1 MFELNN
7 LSAIRVSIA
16 SPEKIREWSYGE
28 VTKSETINYR
38 THKPETSGLLC
49 ERIFGPKKNWECHC
63 GKYKRIRHKGVICDK
78 CGVEVTKSSV
88 RRERFGHIELAC
100 PVAHIWFMQSIP
112 SRIGL
117 ILGLNSK
124 QLDLY
129 TKINSFYRSKELEI
143 RNLIQQE
150 LGRGKVEFSLMVD
163 QVSEASAGVQINK
176 VAFNNYLNQIKEISE
191 ETGVALPNDWFTVIM
206 RMPEVLRAEQNEELS
221 EEEWE
226 KTLTAVKDAIKALNE
241 FRSQEG
247 EGLKAFFIERI
258 DTIRGYLAEV
268 PNYEK
273 SRIDKIKARLEENL
287 AALEEKVSLDSGRL
301 EQEMIF
307 YIEKLD
313 ISEEKQRLAKHLDYF
328 IETMEKEPACGKKLG
343 FIAQEMG
350 REINTTASKA
360 NSLELTKLA
369 IELKNEL
376 ERIREQTQNIL

>member
-1 MFELNN
+1 
-7 LSAIRVSIA
+7 
-16 SPEKIREWSYGE
+16 
-28 VTKSETINYR
+28 
-38 THKPETSGLLC
+38 
-49 ERIFGPKKNWECHC
+49 
-63 GKYKRIRHKGVICDK
+63 
-78 CGVEVTKSSV
+78 
-88 RRERFGHIELAC
+88 
-100 PVAHIWFMQSIP
+100 MQSMTGFGKAVSEFTDKKVVIEIK
-112 SRIGL
+112 S
-117 ILGLNSK
+117 LNSK

-206 RMPEVLRAEQNEELS
+206 RMPEVLRTEQNEELS

-273 SRIDKIKARLEENL
+273 ARIDKIMARLEENL
-287 AALEEKVSLDSGRL
+287 AVLEEKVSLDSGRL

-350 REINTTASKA
+350 REINTLGSKS
-360 NSLELTKLA
+360 NCSELQVLVVNMKD
-369 IELKNEL
+369 EL
-376 ERIREQTQNIL
+376 EKIKEQVLNVL

>member
-1 MFELNN
+1 
-7 LSAIRVSIA
+7 
-16 SPEKIREWSYGE
+16 
-28 VTKSETINYR
+28 
-38 THKPETSGLLC
+38 
-49 ERIFGPKKNWECHC
+49 
-63 GKYKRIRHKGVICDK
+63 
-78 CGVEVTKSSV
+78 
-88 RRERFGHIELAC
+88 
-100 PVAHIWFMQSIP
+100 MQSMTGFGKAVSEFTDKKVVIEIK
-112 SRIGL
+112 S
-117 ILGLNSK
+117 LNSK

-150 LGRGKVEFSLMVD
+150 LARGKVEFSLMVD

-226 KTLTAVKDAIKALNE
+226 KTLTAVKDAIKSLNE

-273 SRIDKIKARLEENL
+273 ARIDKIKARLEENL
-287 AALEEKVSLDSGRL
+287 ASLEEKVSLDSGRL

-350 REINTTASKA
+350 REINTLGSKS
-360 NSLELTKLA
+360 NCSELQVLVVNMKD
-369 IELKNEL
+369 EL
-376 ERIREQTQNIL
+376 EKIKEQVLNVL

>member
-1 MFELNN
+1 
-7 LSAIRVSIA
+7 
-16 SPEKIREWSYGE
+16 
-28 VTKSETINYR
+28 
-38 THKPETSGLLC
+38 
-49 ERIFGPKKNWECHC
+49 
-63 GKYKRIRHKGVICDK
+63 
-78 CGVEVTKSSV
+78 
-88 RRERFGHIELAC
+88 
-100 PVAHIWFMQSIP
+100 MQSMTGFGKAVSEFTDKKVVIEIK
-112 SRIGL
+112 S
-117 ILGLNSK
+117 LNSK

-273 SRIDKIKARLEENL
+273 ARIDKIKSRLEENL

-350 REINTTASKA
+350 REINTLGSKS
-360 NSLELTKLA
+360 NCSELQVLVVNMKD
-369 IELKNEL
+369 EL
-376 ERIREQTQNIL
+376 EKIKEQVLNVL

>member
-1 MFELNN
+1 M
-7 LSAIRVSIA
+7 
-16 SPEKIREWSYGE
+16 
-28 VTKSETINYR
+28 
-38 THKPETSGLLC
+38 
-49 ERIFGPKKNWECHC
+49 
-63 GKYKRIRHKGVICDK
+63 
-78 CGVEVTKSSV
+78 
-88 RRERFGHIELAC
+88 
-100 PVAHIWFMQSIP
+100 MQSMTGFGKAVSEFTDKKVVIEIK
-112 SRIGL
+112 S
-117 ILGLNSK
+117 LNSK

-206 RMPEVLRAEQNEELS
+206 RMPEVLRTEQNEELS

-273 SRIDKIKARLEENL
+273 ARIDKIKARLEENL
-287 AALEEKVSLDSGRL
+287 ASLEEKVSLDSGRL

-350 REINTTASKA
+350 REINTLGSKS
-360 NSLELTKLA
+360 NSSELQVLVVNMKD
-369 IELKNEL
+369 EL
-376 ERIREQTQNIL
+376 EKIKEQVLNVL